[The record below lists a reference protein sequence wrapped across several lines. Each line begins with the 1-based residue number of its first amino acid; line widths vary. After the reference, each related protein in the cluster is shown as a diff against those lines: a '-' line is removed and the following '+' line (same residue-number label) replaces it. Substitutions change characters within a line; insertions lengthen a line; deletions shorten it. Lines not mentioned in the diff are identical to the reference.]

1 MAGQDDRGGRD
12 LTLPPG
18 ILLAWG
24 RGERPRRGPK
34 PGLSLDRIV
43 AAGIALAATDG
54 LASVSMGRVAAELG
68 ASTMALYRYVPAKDD
83 LLTLMVDTAFGPPP
97 PAPEPGDEWR
107 DGLTRWA
114 ATLKAAYQKHPW
126 TLRVPISGQLLLC
139 PNNVAWLDNALQ
151 CLAETPLSEAQK
163 LSAVL
168 LVSGFVRNEATLTQD
183 LAAGSASSGGGP
195 AGPGGAAVPGY
206 GAAMSAVIGSEG
218 FPALR
223 RAIASGSLDDDE
235 GLDTEFWFGLE
246 RILDGLE
253 VLITAA

>member
-1 MAGQDDRGGRD
+1 MGDQDGG
-12 LTLPPG
+12 TAKEMPLPPG

-43 AAGIALAATDG
+43 AAGIHLAVTDG

-68 ASTMALYRYVPAKDD
+68 ASTMALYRYVSSKDD
-83 LLTLMVDTAFGPPP
+83 LLTLMVDTAFGPA
-97 PAPEPGDEWR
+97 PAAHGPGDGWR
-107 DGLTRWA
+107 GGLTRWA
-114 ATLKAAYQKHPW
+114 TALKAAYQRHPW
-126 TLRVPISGQLLLC
+126 VLRVPISGPLLLC
-139 PNNVAWLDNALQ
+139 PNNVAWLDDALQ

-168 LVSGFVRNEATLTQD
+168 LVSGFVRNEATLTED
-183 LAAGSASSGGGP
+183 LAAGSAGTGGG
-195 AGPGGAAVPGY
+195 AEMPGY
-206 GAAMSAVIGSEG
+206 GAAMSALIGPEG

-223 RAIASGSLDDDE
+223 RAIESGSLDDDE
-235 GLDTEFWFGLE
+235 GLDTEFWFGLD